1 MEPSLMKLI
10 LAFEHETAEMLR
22 EFQQRSGFKSL
33 PEVRRAGLAHHGY
46 IPGRPRI
53 IYQFHGIGLRLRIGQ
68 RRIDF
73 DFGHGGRTDG
83 FDAWRL
89 WLFAKDRP
97 EQFPE
102 FQDQESIK
110 AALAEARKAGEIGRP
125 FLDHYDRLEYRLPIA
140 VRRSEGD

>member
-1 MEPSLMKLI
+1 MEPGLMKLI
-10 LAFEHETAEMLR
+10 LGFEQETAEMLR
-22 EFQQRSGFKSL
+22 EFQRRSGFKSRS
-33 PEVRRAGLAHHGY
+33 EMRQAGLGYQGY

-53 IYQFHGIGLRLRIGQ
+53 IYRFHGIGLRLRIGQ

-97 EQFPE
+97 AQFPE
-102 FQDQESIK
+102 FQDRESIE
-110 AALAEARKAGEIGRP
+110 AALAEARKAGEIGTP
-125 FLDHYDRLEYRLPIA
+125 FLDHHDRLEYRLPIA
-140 VRRSEGD
+140 VHRSEGD